1 VVDSCT
7 NAREGT
13 RWNYVDHY
21 FTFVNSRYL
30 YCIASLHCY
39 SAFDKMGLEA
49 TSIPPTS
56 ISREEHTSLTSQ
68 TPQSFGDIP
77 PILRFQDQVEITLTP
92 STAEASGSSVSYE
105 GRLQGQFWVTE
116 A

>member
-1 VVDSCT
+1 MQWWIH
-7 NAREGT
+7 ARMHVEERAGIMSIT
-13 RWNYVDHY
+13 LLLSILVT
-21 FTFVNSRYL
+21 FT
-30 YCIASLHCY
+30 ASLNCY
-39 SAFDKMGLEA
+39 IAYNTMGLEA
-49 TSIPPTS
+49 TSTPPTS

-92 STAEASGSSVSYE
+92 STSEASGSSVNYE
-105 GRLQGQFWVTE
+105 GRIQGQFWVTE